1 MRVILNVDAITAP
14 LTGIG
19 RYALEL
25 AHGLATHAAI
35 DELRLYSAFRW
46 VDDPAH
52 ALAANRTIAQ
62 LRRSVPF
69 KTQALEL
76 YTQLR
81 SALFRAHTR
90 RLRGFLLHTPNYILM
105 PFEGPAVTTVH
116 DLSALNYPE
125 THPVERVRFLDRHLP
140 RTLERADAVLT
151 DSRFIA
157 DEIHTRLGVPRA
169 KLHTVPLGVDPVYRP
184 RTQDELA
191 PALASLGLV
200 AGGYLLVVATQEP
213 RKNLVRLVR
222 AYAALE
228 PAQRARHP
236 LVVVGARGW
245 LNHELERT
253 LGPLEASGSARR
265 LGYVSEEALPLIYAG
280 ARAFAFPSLY
290 EGFGLPVLEAMA
302 SGVPVLT
309 SNVSSMPEV
318 GADIALG
325 VDPLDEDALRAG
337 LERILDDEPWRAD
350 AMTRGPQHA
359 RQFPWSRCVDDTI
372 AVYDGVLATAR

>member
-25 AHGLATHAAI
+25 AHGLARHAMI
-35 DELRLYSAFRW
+35 EELRLYSAFRW

-69 KTQALEL
+69 KTHALEL
-76 YTQLR
+76 YMQLR

-90 RLRGFLLHTPNYILM
+90 RLGGFLLHTPNYILM
-105 PFEGPAVTTVH
+105 PFEGPAATTVH

-157 DEIHTRLGVPRA
+157 DEIHARLGVPRA
-169 KLHTVPLGVDPVYRP
+169 KLHTVALGVDPVYRP
-184 RTQDELA
+184 RTHGELVHALA
-191 PALASLGLV
+191 PLDLV
-200 AGGYLLVVATQEP
+200 AGRYLLVVATQEP

-222 AYAALE
+222 AYAGLSPAL
-228 PAQRARHP
+228 RARHP
-236 LVVVGARGW
+236 LVIVGARGW

-253 LGPLEASGSARR
+253 LGPLEAGGSARR

-318 GADIALG
+318 GVDIALG
-325 VDPLDEDALRAG
+325 VDPLDEEALRAG

-350 AMTRGPQHA
+350 AMTRGPLHA
-359 RQFPWSRCVDDTI
+359 RQFPWSRCVDDTV
-372 AVYDGVLATAR
+372 AVYAKVIAGAR

>member
-25 AHGLATHAAI
+25 AQGLARQTTI

-76 YTQLR
+76 YTHLR
-81 SALFRAHTR
+81 AALFRAHTR
-90 RLRGFLLHTPNYILM
+90 RLRGYLLHTPNYILM
-105 PFEGPAVTTVH
+105 PFDGPTATTVH

-157 DEIHTRLGVPRA
+157 DEIHARLGVPRA
-169 KLHTVPLGVDPVYRP
+169 KLHTVALGVDPAYRP
-184 RTQDELA
+184 RSAHELA
-191 PALASLGLV
+191 EPLACHGLV

-222 AYAALE
+222 AYAALR
-228 PAQRARHP
+228 ADLRARAP
-236 LVVVGARGW
+236 LVIVGARGW
-245 LNHELERT
+245 LNRELEQT
-253 LGPLEASGSARR
+253 LGPLEASGAARR
-265 LGYVSEEALPLIYAG
+265 LGYVSEDALPLIYAG

-302 SGVPVLT
+302 SGVPSLT
-309 SNVSSMPEV
+309 SNVSSLPEV

-325 VDPLDEDALRAG
+325 VDPLDEDALRDG

-350 AMTRGPQHA
+350 ATTRGPQYA
-359 RQFPWSRCVDDTI
+359 QQFPWSRCVEETV
-372 AVYDGVLATAR
+372 AVYRQIATSA

>member
-25 AHGLATHAAI
+25 ALGLARHAAVE
-35 DELRLYSAFRW
+35 ELRLYSAFRW

-62 LRRSVPF
+62 LRRSIPF

-90 RLRGFLLHTPNYILM
+90 RLRGYLLHTPNYVLM
-105 PFEGPAVTTVH
+105 PFDGPAVTTVH
-116 DLSALNYPE
+116 DLSAFNHPE

-151 DSRFIA
+151 DSVFVA
-157 DEIHTRLGVPRA
+157 DEIHQRLGVPRA
-169 KLHTVPLGVDPVYRP
+169 RLHTVALGVDPAYRP
-184 RTQDELA
+184 RTPAELA
-191 PALASLGLV
+191 APLAAHGLE
-200 AGGYLLVVATQEP
+200 AGAYLLVVATQEP
-213 RKNLVRLVR
+213 RKNLVRLAR
-222 AYAALE
+222 AYAALRSDL
-228 PAQRARHP
+228 RARTP
-236 LVVVGARGW
+236 LVIVGARGW
-245 LNHELERT
+245 LNRELERT

-265 LGYVSEEALPLIYAG
+265 LGYIDEDTLPLIYAG

-302 SGVPVLT
+302 SGVPALT
-309 SNVSSMPEV
+309 SNVSSLPEV

-325 VDPLDEDALRAG
+325 VDPFDEDALRAG
-337 LERILDDEPWRAD
+337 LERILDDDAWRND
-350 AMTRGPQHA
+350 ARTRGPVHA
-359 RQFPWSRCVDDTI
+359 QQFPWSRCVDETV
-372 AVYDGVLATAR
+372 AVYRSVAGARG

>member
-25 AHGLATHAAI
+25 ANGLATHAAI
-35 DELRLYSAFRW
+35 EELRLYSAFRW

-69 KTQALEL
+69 KTQALEV

-157 DEIHTRLGVPRA
+157 EEIHTRLGVPRA
-169 KLHTVPLGVDPVYRP
+169 KLHTVALGVDPVYRP
-184 RTQDELA
+184 RAKDELA
-191 PALASLGLV
+191 PALAMHGLV
-200 AGGYLLVVATQEP
+200 AGAYLLVVATQEP

-222 AYAALE
+222 AYAALAA
-228 PAQRARHP
+228 AQRARHP
-236 LVVVGARGW
+236 LVIVGARGW

-337 LERILDDEPWRAD
+337 LEHILDDDTWRAD
-350 AMTRGPQHA
+350 AITRGPRHA
-359 RQFPWSRCVDDTI
+359 RQFPWSRCVDDTV
-372 AVYDGVLATAR
+372 AVYAKVLAATN